1 MKEYK
6 IAVQLRAFRAAAVTI
21 LIGLITSCSPEELV
35 VNTCP
40 DGCDAQMVWN
50 YEKDENGIY
59 HVPLDWTGEYLPY
72 FFIDVTASPTDEL
85 YHYNEEPV
93 VEARFDSNTSWRIG
107 DNLVISLP
115 YYTPFGNWTSTGLPL
130 PAGWT
135 DVNLTQYKG
144 EVINIAQPTGIRFSE
159 KNGQLTS
166 RRYLGPFIPEMKN
179 DTITVYMRVNWDA
192 GDNSMVKDTYEQKFI
207 VE

>member
-72 FFIDVTASPTDEL
+72 FFIDVTASSTDEL

-135 DVNLTQYKG
+135 DVNLTQYEG

-179 DTITVYMRVNWDA
+179 DTICLLYTSPSPRD
-192 GDNSMVKDTYEQKFI
+192 S
-207 VE
+207 